1 MGTVRTTFGLWLH
14 DAWGLLVPRR
24 CAGCDGALLSYEE
37 GLCDA
42 CRADLPFTRFNEDP
56 LNPVERLFHGKVPLQ
71 AAGALLRF
79 SPHGMVQ
86 RMLHRVKYKHDRD
99 VAMMLG
105 RMMGEALAATR
116 RFDGIDAVIAVPL
129 HPRKERQRGY
139 NQSRLLGDG
148 LRRVVALEP
157 MHHALRRMERT
168 ASQTRKGRMD
178 RWRNVKEAFE
188 AGDAEALRGR
198 HVLLV
203 DDVVTTGSTAEAC
216 AQAILQVPGT
226 RVSFFAAACA

>member
-1 MGTVRTTFGLWLH
+1 MGKVRTTLGIWMH

-24 CAGCDGALLSYEE
+24 CAGCDGALLSYESH
-37 GLCDA
+37 LCDA
-42 CRADLPFTRFNEDP
+42 CRGDLPFTRFNEDP
-56 LNPVERLFHGKVPLQ
+56 LNPVERLFHGKVPLE

-79 SPHGMVQ
+79 SAHGMVQ
-86 RMLHRVKYKHDRD
+86 RMLHRIKYRHDRD
-99 VAMMLG
+99 VAALLG
-105 RMMGEALAATR
+105 GMMGEALAATR

-139 NQSRLLGDG
+139 NQSRLLADG
-148 LRRVVALEP
+148 ISQVVPLEP
-157 MHHALRRMERT
+157 LHHALQRVERT
-168 ASQTRKGRMD
+168 TSQTRKGRMD

-188 AGDAEALRGR
+188 ARDAAALSGR
-198 HVLLV
+198 HVLIV

-216 AQAILQVPGT
+216 AQAILQAPGA